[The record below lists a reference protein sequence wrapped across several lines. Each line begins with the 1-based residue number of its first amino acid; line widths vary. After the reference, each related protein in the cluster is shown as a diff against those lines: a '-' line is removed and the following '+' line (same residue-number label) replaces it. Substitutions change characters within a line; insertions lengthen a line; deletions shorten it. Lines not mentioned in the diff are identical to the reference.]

1 MKSISTVTIVG
12 ANGTMGRNIAAI
24 FASFGN
30 ANVYLVSR
38 SLEKSNKAKESAY
51 QSVRAESVKNRMIP
65 ADYSQLEECVAKSDL
80 IFEACAENWFVKE
93 NTHRMISDALK
104 NLSIDSATSKVIC
117 SGTSGLSITSLAE
130 LYDEP
135 LRSHVIG
142 MHFFNPPWM
151 GVDENR

>member
-51 QSVRAESVKNRMIP
+51 QSVRAESVKCRM
-65 ADYSQLEECVAKSDL
+65 
-80 IFEACAENWFVKE
+80 
-93 NTHRMISDALK
+93 
-104 NLSIDSATSKVIC
+104 
-117 SGTSGLSITSLAE
+117 
-130 LYDEP
+130 
-135 LRSHVIG
+135 
-142 MHFFNPPWM
+142 
-151 GVDENR
+151 